1 MDFQFSPSDI
11 YLDAAV
17 KECPHC
23 HNKISPIYLEHHRR
37 SFENNIDVYDVIC
50 QCPSCYNVF
59 FAEYSGEVFQVYAN
73 IEDFNLKQCNIYPV
87 MPNNNKFNNYIKNL
101 SPQFIEIYSQAEIA
115 ELSNLN
121 EIAGIGYRKA
131 FEFLVKDYAIYKEP
145 LDEQAIKTDW
155 LAKVLK
161 ERISYEPLSQ
171 LADRVNWLGTD
182 HGHYYRKYAEYDIED
197 LKYCIDTFI
206 SWIELLENT
215 KKIVNTIE
223 KR

>member
-1 MDFQFSPSDI
+1 MDYQFSSTDI
-11 YLDAAV
+11 FLNHAV
-17 KECPHC
+17 KKCPYC
-23 HNKISPIYLEHHRR
+23 HKNISPIYLEHYRKCDD
-37 SFENNIDVYDVIC
+37 NVIETYYAIC
-50 QCPSCYNVF
+50 KCPSCYQVF
-59 FAEYSGEVFQVYAN
+59 FAEYSGEVIQIFAN
-73 IEDFNLKQCNIYPV
+73 IEELDLRESHVYPV
-87 MPNNNKFNNYIKNL
+87 MPNINRFSIYIKNL

-145 LDEQAIKTDW
+145 EDEQTIKTDW

-182 HGHYYRKYAEYDIED
+182 HGHYYKKYAEYDIQD
-197 LKYCIDTFI
+197 LKHCIDTFI

-215 KKIVNTIE
+215 NKIVNTIE